1 VLSRRVVS
9 TPCVA
14 VSTSQC
20 KSPSRNSRWPVVVI
34 VLSSSLRVS
43 MSIVLGFGCL
53 YTTDINNLR
62 FAETM
67 MVSTSRILSYD
78 LSAMRKANM
87 VVFIQPGF

>member
-1 VLSRRVVS
+1 MLSRRVVS

-43 MSIVLGFGCL
+43 MFVELAFGCL

-62 FAETM
+62 FPETT
-67 MVSTSRILSYD
+67 MVSTSSFFSGSTAL
-78 LSAMRKANM
+78 
-87 VVFIQPGF
+87 VPPVFDSGFVI